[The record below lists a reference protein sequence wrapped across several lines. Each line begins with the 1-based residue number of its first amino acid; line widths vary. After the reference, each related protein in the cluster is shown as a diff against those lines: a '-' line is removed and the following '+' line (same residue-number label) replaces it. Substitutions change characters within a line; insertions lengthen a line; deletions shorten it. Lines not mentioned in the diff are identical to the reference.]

1 MARTHA
7 QPISVSERVAPRGLG
22 APHEPGQHLRHR
34 VLSAAGSGLCGTP
47 MDRGALGMEC
57 INPRTGR
64 SACAT
69 RDGERN
75 AARRSR
81 NQFVS

>member
-1 MARTHA
+1 
-7 QPISVSERVAPRGLG
+7 
-22 APHEPGQHLRHR
+22 
-34 VLSAAGSGLCGTP
+34 

-57 INPRTGR
+57 INPRTGK